1 MYEVELTAIVKNKAE
16 VLKKLAKYAEK
27 PAFEVIYDDLYFD
40 KNSELNQ
47 QDSELRI
54 RRKSFPQSGKT
65 TNWLTLKK
73 APFDQKTRSKPEFE
87 TEIADF
93 ESAEAIFKGLGYTLD
108 SRYTKNCM
116 FYYATYK
123 NIALEISVVELPELT
138 GTFIEIE
145 TQTEEFNQT
154 ETHFKV
160 LYDFLKAL
168 GMSETDLTTMQ
179 YQDAV
184 RESRAK

>member
-1 MYEVELTAIVKNKAE
+1 MYEVELTAIVKNKAQ
-16 VLKKLAKYAEK
+16 VLKKLAEHASK
-27 PAFEVIYDDLYFD
+27 PPHEVIYDDLYFD
-40 KNSELNQ
+40 KKNELKER
-47 QDSELRI
+47 DSELRI

-65 TNWLTLKK
+65 TNWLTLKE

-93 ESAEAIFKGLGYTLD
+93 ESAEAIFTGLGYTLD
-108 SRYTKNCM
+108 IRYTKNCM
-116 FYYATYK
+116 FYNATYK
-123 NIALEISVVELPELT
+123 NVALEISVVELAELT
-138 GTFIEIE
+138 ETFIEIE

-154 ETHFKV
+154 EALFKV
-160 LYDFLKAL
+160 LYDFLEAL

-179 YQDAV
+179 YQNAV